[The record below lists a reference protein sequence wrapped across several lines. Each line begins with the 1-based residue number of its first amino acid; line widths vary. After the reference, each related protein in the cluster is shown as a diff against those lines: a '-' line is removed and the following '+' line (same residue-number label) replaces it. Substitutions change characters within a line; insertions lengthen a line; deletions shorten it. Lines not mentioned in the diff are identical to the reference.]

1 MDLSNPARAVS
12 PSLDLAVLVVLA
24 GTSRPLTGREVHR
37 LCGHSQRGVQEVLN
51 RMSSHG
57 LVDAVDAGSARLY
70 TLNREH
76 VAADAVILLS
86 DLREQLFKRMRSHL
100 RSWTVEPVAAAVFGS
115 AARGDGG
122 TESDIDVLVIR
133 PDDVAHDDPSW
144 TDAVDDLSLAIKRW
158 TGNHASIIQATTSEV
173 ADMIDRDETIVEE
186 LASDAVSLTEV
197 GVLDVHRQ
205 VLS

>member
-12 PSLDLAVLVVLA
+12 PSLDLAVLIVLA

-37 LCGHSQRGVQEVLN
+37 LSGHSQRGVQQVLN

-57 LVDAVDAGSARLY
+57 LVDTVDAGSARLY
-70 TLNREH
+70 TLNRDH

-86 DLREQLFKRMRSHL
+86 DLRRRLFERMKIHMQH
-100 RSWTVEPVAAAVFGS
+100 WTVRPVAAAVFGS

-133 PDDVAHDDPSW
+133 PDDVARDDQSW
-144 TDAVDDLSLAIKRW
+144 TDDVDDLSHAIRRW
-158 TGNHASIIQATTSEV
+158 TGNRASIIQATTSQV
-173 ADMIDRDETIVEE
+173 ADMIDREEAIVEE
-186 LASDAVSLTEV
+186 LATDGVPLTGI
-197 GVLDVHRQ
+197 GVLEVQSQ
-205 VLS
+205 VQS

>member
-12 PSLDLAVLVVLA
+12 PSLNLAVLVVLA
-24 GTSRPLTGREVHR
+24 GTSRPLTGREVQR
-37 LCGHSQRGVQEVLN
+37 ICGYSQRGVQEVLN

-57 LVDAVDAGSARLY
+57 LIDAVDAGSARLY

-86 DLREQLFKRMRSHL
+86 DLRGRLFERMKDHL
-100 RSWTVEPVAAAVFGS
+100 RHWTVAPVAAAVFGS
-115 AARGDGG
+115 AARGDGA
-122 TESDIDVLVIR
+122 TESDIDILVIR

-144 TDAVDDLSLAIKRW
+144 TDAVDDFSLAIKRW
-158 TGNHASIIQATTSEV
+158 TGNHASIIQATPSQV
-173 ADMIDRDETIVEE
+173 ADMIDRDEAIVEE
-186 LASDAVSLTEV
+186 LANDAVSLTEV
-197 GVLDVHRQ
+197 GVLEVHRQ